1 MEKIYIELAEILE
14 VNPDAIKKESN
25 FREDFEDWDSMK
37 GFAIICLLE
46 DEYSVTL
53 SVDKFLECKTVNDL
67 IELVSK

>member
-14 VNPDAIKKESN
+14 VNPEVIKKESN

-46 DEYSVTL
+46 DEYSVSL